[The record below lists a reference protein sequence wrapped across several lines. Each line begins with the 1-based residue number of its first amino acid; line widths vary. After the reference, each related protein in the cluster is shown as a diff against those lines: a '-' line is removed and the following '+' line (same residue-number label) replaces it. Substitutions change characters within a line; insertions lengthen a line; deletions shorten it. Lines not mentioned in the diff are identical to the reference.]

1 MAPSRQTSSGTAS
14 VRDEEVEDDESKV
27 GMTAVV
33 DYFRTSNS
41 PGELPQR
48 GGVRMNEYLTSPCP
62 QCNSPTPT
70 PTNSP
75 THPLSYHSP
84 PRLYYLGIFLPPLL
98 SLLLRGWLADAAA
111 LLCCRDGCGCV
122 GLLGSFPCSGVGGS
136 GHTIA
141 VLLWG
146 GA

>member
-62 QCNSPTPT
+62 QCNSPCTHTNTHQLSHPPT
-70 PTNSP
+70 VVSFAT
-75 THPLSYHSP
+75 T
-84 PRLYYLGIFLPPLL
+84 PLL
-98 SLLLRGWLADAAA
+98 FGDLLASILASITLSSVAWLA
-111 LLCCRDGCGCV
+111 G
-122 GLLGSFPCSGVGGS
+122 
-136 GHTIA
+136 
-141 VLLWG
+141 
-146 GA
+146 